1 MNTGIK
7 PQRLKK
13 GSTIGII
20 SPCIAMSEDRIASA
34 AAALRQEGFR
44 IKYAEHLFSRAWDYA
59 GSIEERAEDFNAMIA
74 DPAVD
79 MLLFGG
85 GEVSNELLPYLDYDA
100 IRDNPKII
108 CSYSD
113 STTLLNAI
121 TQTTGL
127 VTFYGASP
135 RTFFGGISDYNA
147 SSFRARLMEPDSRTH
162 MPAAPWRW
170 ITKGNGGICRG
181 ILSGGYLVNYAALQ
195 GLPWFSPDRTQ
206 RTILF
211 LEDHEKFSAPS
222 VVAKW
227 FANLAHRG
235 VFENADALIFGHY
248 SDAENTLIDDIL
260 RRIGDKYRI
269 PVARCEDFGHGSNN
283 AVLPIG
289 IHAALDTDKEI
300 LTFTESCVL

>member
-1 MNTGIK
+1 
-7 PQRLKK
+7 
-13 GSTIGII
+13 
-20 SPCIAMSEDRIASA
+20 
-34 AAALRQEGFR
+34 
-44 IKYAEHLFSRAWDYA
+44 
-59 GSIEERAEDFNAMIA
+59 
-74 DPAVD
+74 
-79 MLLFGG
+79 
-85 GEVSNELLPYLDYDA
+85 
-100 IRDNPKII
+100 
-108 CSYSD
+108 
-113 STTLLNAI
+113 
-121 TQTTGL
+121 
-127 VTFYGASP
+127 
-135 RTFFGGISDYNA
+135 
-147 SSFRARLMEPDSRTH
+147 MEPDSRTH

-235 VFENADALIFGHY
+235 AFENAEALIFGHY

-260 RRIGDKYRI
+260 RRIGEKYRI
-269 PVARCEDFGHGSNN
+269 PVARCEDVGHGSNN
-283 AVLPIG
+283 AVFPIG
-289 IHAALDTDKEI
+289 IHAALDTDKEV